1 MQIYVESLFPTG
13 VMIIDDFIDEHECD
27 EILTYIQS
35 LDMHQ
40 QDDTVP
46 VNAKSSFDGV
56 TDFVS
61 EISKHTAVDDFYDR
75 VTFALNEYAQVIGQP
90 ELKLSNSWSHI
101 QYDGSYVVD
110 HTHPNSKVSGVLYIN
125 TSKQSNNLVFK
136 NPNPYSKIDAPAN
149 ATEFNF
155 TINEIPVGNG
165 RLVMFPSW
173 LEHGSNYNINKTQGR
188 TMISFNSLVK

>member
-13 VMIIDDFIDEHECD
+13 VMIIDNFIDEHECD
-27 EILTYIQS
+27 EILTYIRG

-56 TDFVS
+56 TDIVK
-61 EISKHTAVDDFYDR
+61 EVSKHTAVDDFYDR
-75 VTFALNEYAQVIGQP
+75 TTFALNEYANVIGQP

-101 QYDGSYVVD
+101 QYEGSYVVD
-110 HTHPNSKVSGVLYIN
+110 HTHPNSKVSGVLYLN
-125 TSKQSNNLVFK
+125 TSKESNNLIFK
-136 NPNPYSKIDAPAN
+136 NPNPYCKIDAPVN
-149 ATEFNF
+149 GTEFNF

>member
-13 VMIIDDFIDEHECD
+13 VMIIDNFIDEHECD
-27 EILTYIQS
+27 EILTYIRG

-40 QDDTVP
+40 KDDTVP

-56 TDFVS
+56 TDIVK
-61 EISKHTAVDDFYDR
+61 EVSKHTAVDD
-75 VTFALNEYAQVIGQP
+75 
-90 ELKLSNSWSHI
+90 S
-101 QYDGSYVVD
+101 
-110 HTHPNSKVSGVLYIN
+110 HPNSKVSGVLYLN
-125 TSKQSNNLVFK
+125 TSKESNNLIFK
-136 NPNPYSKIDAPAN
+136 NPNPYCKIDAPVN
-149 ATEFNF
+149 GTEFNF

>member
-1 MQIYVESLFPTG
+1 
-13 VMIIDDFIDEHECD
+13 MIIDNFIDEHECD
-27 EILTYIQS
+27 EILTYIRG

-56 TDFVS
+56 TDIVKDV
-61 EISKHTAVDDFYDR
+61 SKHTAVDDFYDR
-75 VTFALNEYAQVIGQP
+75 TTFALNEYANVIGQP

-101 QYDGSYVVD
+101 QYEGSYVVD
-110 HTHPNSKVSGVLYIN
+110 HTHPNSKVSGVLYLN
-125 TSKQSNNLVFK
+125 TSKDSNNLIFK
-136 NPNPYSKIDAPAN
+136 NPNPYSKIDAPVKG
-149 ATEFNF
+149 TDFNF